1 MLNCLNDEGC
11 RVGVEATEEMMKK
24 ICLFLILS
32 VTASFLGWADVQYYE
47 NTSPLALKA
56 ASGWGGI
63 TDNFYSGSYVSNN
76 GINVE
81 TSAVS
86 LRVGFDTDNLNM
98 WVDRLTFNL
107 AFSPKTMTA
116 QIADNN
122 GVLKS
127 ITTTI
132 VVNPISIVC
141 RDGSGMDAN
150 LPNYRTLFQGT
161 GGAYGLNNTSGW
173 ISNNNYNFSAPPKI
187 NGTYTTTGPTET
199 RNGSFSINLDGLY
212 LTLPDFINLSKP
224 SQEVVF
230 STGLS
235 SSHLNI
241 NTMSNRD
248 LPVIY
253 SIVDNV
259 NIVAG
264 LNVSAF
270 QLENSQFTLQAI
282 PEPSSLSLLALGG
295 VVVALRRRR

>member
-1 MLNCLNDEGC
+1 
-11 RVGVEATEEMMKK
+11 MMKK
-24 ICLFLILS
+24 ICFSLILS
-32 VTASFLGWADVQYYE
+32 VTASFLGLADVQYYE
-47 NTSPLALKA
+47 NSSPLTLKA
-56 ASGWGGI
+56 TSGWGVN
-63 TDNFYSGSYVSNN
+63 DNFYSGSYVSNN

-116 QIADNN
+116 QIADYN

-132 VVNPISIVC
+132 RVNPISIVC
-141 RDGSGMDAN
+141 RDGSFMDAN
-150 LPNYRTLFQGT
+150 LPNYKTLFQGT
-161 GGAYGLNNTSGW
+161 GGAYGLNNAFGYINKNWS
-173 ISNNNYNFSAPPKI
+173 YNFSTPPQI
-187 NGTYTTTGPTET
+187 DGTYTTTGPTET
-199 RNGSFSINLDGLY
+199 RNGSFSISLDGMY

-241 NTMSNRD
+241 NIMSNRD

-259 NIVAG
+259 NVVAG
-264 LNVSAF
+264 LNITAF

-282 PEPSSLSLLALGG
+282 PEPSALSLFAVGLGG
-295 VVVALRRRR
+295 LAMIRRYRS

>member
-1 MLNCLNDEGC
+1 MLICLNDEGS
-11 RVGVEATEEMMKK
+11 RTGVGETKEMMKK
-24 ICLFLILS
+24 ICFFLILS
-32 VTASFLGWADVQYYE
+32 VTASFSGWADVQYYE
-47 NTSPLALKA
+47 NNSPLTLKA
-56 ASGWGGI
+56 TSGWGI
-63 TDNFYSGSYVSNN
+63 SSNFYSGSYVSNN

-116 QIADNN
+116 QIADSN

-132 VVNPISIVC
+132 TVNPISIVC
-141 RDGSGMDAN
+141 RDGSPMDPS
-150 LPNYRTLFQGT
+150 LPNYKTLFQGT
-161 GGAYGLNNTSGW
+161 GGAYGLNNAFGY
-173 ISNNNYNFSAPPKI
+173 ISKNWPYNFSTPPQI

-199 RNGSFSINLDGLY
+199 RNGSFSINLDGMY

-259 NIVAG
+259 NVVAG

-282 PEPSSLSLLALGG
+282 PEPSALSMLVLGG

>member
-1 MLNCLNDEGC
+1 M
-11 RVGVEATEEMMKK
+11 RYFYIFV
-24 ICLFLILS
+24 LITQS
-32 VTASFLGWADVQYYE
+32 YLGWAGVQYYE
-47 NTSPLALKA
+47 NSSPLTLKA
-56 ASGWGGI
+56 TSGWGI
-63 TDNFYSGSYVSNN
+63 NDNFFSGSYVSNN

-116 QIADNN
+116 QIADNT

-132 VVNPISIVC
+132 QINPISIVC
-141 RDGSGMDAN
+141 RDGSSMDAN
-150 LPNYRTLFQGT
+150 LPNYKTLFQGT
-161 GGAYGLNNTSGW
+161 GGAYGLNNAFGY
-173 ISNNNYNFSAPPKI
+173 ISKNWPYNFSTPPLI

-259 NIVAG
+259 NVVAG
-264 LNVSAF
+264 LNITAF
-270 QLENSQFTLQAI
+270 QLESSQFTLQAI
-282 PEPSSLSLLALGG
+282 PEPSALSLLAVGLGG
-295 VVVALRRRR
+295 MAMMRRRRA

>member
-1 MLNCLNDEGC
+1 
-11 RVGVEATEEMMKK
+11 MMKK
-24 ICLFLILS
+24 ICFFLILS
-32 VTASFLGWADVQYYE
+32 VTASFLSCADVQYYE
-47 NTSPLALKA
+47 NNSPLTLKA
-56 ASGWGGI
+56 TSGWGI
-63 TDNFYSGSYVSNN
+63 SSNFYSGSYVSNN

-116 QIADNN
+116 QIADSN

-282 PEPSSLSLLALGG
+282 PEPSALSLLAVGLGG
-295 VVVALRRRR
+295 LAMMRRRQS

>member
-1 MLNCLNDEGC
+1 
-11 RVGVEATEEMMKK
+11 
-24 ICLFLILS
+24 
-32 VTASFLGWADVQYYE
+32 
-47 NTSPLALKA
+47 
-56 ASGWGGI
+56 
-63 TDNFYSGSYVSNN
+63 
-76 GINVE
+76 
-81 TSAVS
+81 
-86 LRVGFDTDNLNM
+86 M

-116 QIADNN
+116 QIADSN

-132 VVNPISIVC
+132 TVNPISIVC
-141 RDGSGMDAN
+141 RDGSPMDPS
-150 LPNYRTLFQGT
+150 LPNYKTLFQGT
-161 GGAYGLNNTSGW
+161 GGAYGLKNPFGYMPNNFGTPPQ
-173 ISNNNYNFSAPPKI
+173 IS
-187 NGTYTTTGPTET
+187 GTYTTTGPTESQ
-199 RNGSFSINLDGLY
+199 NGSFSINLDGLY

-248 LPVIY
+248 LPVLY

-259 NIVAG
+259 NVVAG
-264 LNVSAF
+264 LNITAF

-282 PEPSSLSLLALGG
+282 PEPSSLSLLAVGLGG
-295 VVVALRRRR
+295 LAMMRRRQS

>member
-1 MLNCLNDEGC
+1 
-11 RVGVEATEEMMKK
+11 MKK
-24 ICLFLILS
+24 ICFFLLLS

-47 NTSPLALKA
+47 NASPLNLKA
-56 ASGWGGI
+56 DSSWFGI
-63 TDNFYSGSYVSNN
+63 TGNFYSGSYVSNN

-116 QIADNN
+116 DNN

-132 VVNPISIVC
+132 TVNPISIVC
-141 RDGSGMDAN
+141 RDGWGMDAN

-173 ISNNNYNFSAPPKI
+173 ISNNNYNFSTPPKI
-187 NGTYTTTGPTET
+187 NGTYTTTGPTESQ
-199 RNGSFSINLDGLY
+199 NGSFSINLDGMY
-212 LTLPDFINLSKP
+212 FSLPDFINLSKP

-230 STGLS
+230 SAGLNP
-235 SSHLNI
+235 SHLI
-241 NTMSNRD
+241 ISTASSN
-248 LPVIY
+248 LPVLY

-259 NIVAG
+259 NVVAG
-264 LNVSAF
+264 LNITAF
-270 QLENSQFTLQAI
+270 QLESSQFTLQAI
-282 PEPSSLSLLALGG
+282 PEPSALSLLAIGLGG
-295 VVVALRRRR
+295 LAMMRRRRS